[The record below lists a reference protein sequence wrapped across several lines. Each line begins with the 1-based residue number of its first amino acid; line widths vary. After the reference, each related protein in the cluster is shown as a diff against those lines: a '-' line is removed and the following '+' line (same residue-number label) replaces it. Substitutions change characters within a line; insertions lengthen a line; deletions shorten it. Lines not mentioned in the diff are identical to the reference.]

1 MTTTSPDILYSGNET
16 VGMATF
22 FRHYWVSKYS
32 QSSEKKLYD
41 KFMNE
46 IKPANDETYKEFLK
60 SMEKNAQYYMQ
71 IVNSSRRDYQNKKQ
85 YFWLVQSLD
94 YLSDKFN
101 IVQIRIILMSVF
113 EIRDRGLISM
123 NKFKNLIQY
132 LEGFQ

>member
-22 FRHYWVSKYS
+22 FRHYWASKYS

-60 SMEKNAQYYMQ
+60 GMEKNAEYYMQ
-71 IVNSSRRDYQNKKQ
+71 IVNSSRRDY
-85 YFWLVQSLD
+85 
-94 YLSDKFN
+94 
-101 IVQIRIILMSVF
+101 
-113 EIRDRGLISM
+113 
-123 NKFKNLIQY
+123 
-132 LEGFQ
+132 

>member
-46 IKPANDETYKEFLK
+46 IKPANDEAYKEFLK
-60 SMEKNAQYYMQ
+60 GMEKNAEYYMQ
-71 IVNSSRRDYQNKKQ
+71 IVNSSRRDY
-85 YFWLVQSLD
+85 
-94 YLSDKFN
+94 
-101 IVQIRIILMSVF
+101 
-113 EIRDRGLISM
+113 
-123 NKFKNLIQY
+123 
-132 LEGFQ
+132 